1 MDERI
6 RGCIGINESDVDFLE
21 DIEQCMAI
29 TADLSRADLQLC
41 ALLSSEQG
49 VVASH
54 AAPHSISSIY
64 RQPTQGR
71 TFSRDEQPLIFNA
84 IWHNRSGRR
93 RRDVLKDGAPII
105 QEVHPIRNA
114 HGRPI
119 AALIVET
126 NMIALERHKRRNR
139 YFRQAL
145 NWLQAMCMR
154 GAMPQISALT
164 PFGQYDGI
172 YLVDSKRNV
181 V

>member
-1 MDERI
+1 MDKRI
-6 RGCIGINESDVDFLE
+6 RGCVGINDSDVDFLE

-64 RQPTQGR
+64 RQSTEGLA
-71 TFSRDEQPLIFNA
+71 FSRDDQPLVFNA

-105 QEVHPIRNA
+105 QDVYPIRNA
-114 HGRPI
+114 NGRPI
-119 AALIVET
+119 AALVVET
-126 NMIALERHKRRNR
+126 NMIAHERQKRRG
-139 YFRQAL
+139 
-145 NWLQAMCMR
+145 R
-154 GAMPQISALT
+154 G
-164 PFGQYDGI
+164 
-172 YLVDSKRNV
+172 V
-181 V
+181 